1 MGTSVRMA
9 GGSLAD
15 DGGSHEAARV
25 GQSSS
30 AHRLIAAPH
39 EHAIHA
45 VAVDRRVELAAALV
59 LLGESVEGGA
69 HETLARTARPVPT
82 GGRIARKA

>member
-1 MGTSVRMA
+1 MGTSVGMA

-45 VAVDRRVELAAALV
+45 VAVEAAVQVAAALV
-59 LLGESVEGGA
+59 LLEEGIQRVDQRHPIRRNG
-69 HETLARTARPVPT
+69 HLG
-82 GGRIARKA
+82 GGRLAGV